1 MASFNEHYTTNRNAF
16 RQQAEESYNQ
26 AAAANRSATDQY
38 LADIDAIYK
47 ENARQLEHAYEQQKA
62 QLPQDYQDTSATHA
76 YPQAI
81 HDAQAAG
88 PRDQVELT
96 ASGHTRRQ
104 QAAINVQRSNAD
116 QAVTQQQNAQLNAL
130 SSALAEQ
137 LSQNRA
143 NQTAGAAQARYDLAA
158 RNQDLYNSYMSNAD
172 SMAASIASNLYSA
185 DQQRAA
191 AEAQAAAEQRQAWYD
206 YLLESEKAKS
216 QNGGTSG
223 MSYQDI
229 SDLAWKMAQSDADTW
244 KIPSGQSVY
253 DVYNTY
259 LGQLAGVMGNTAN
272 TTSGTA
278 GGNSGYSSTITA
290 TPQSTQAYNS
300 ILQKAQAEISGA
312 TAGQRR
318 PYSALRVIDQAEASG
333 QITEAQANSIIEQLG
348 LQTYISDMASR
359 NRGNATVLGPDS
371 SIV

>member
-26 AAAANRSATDQY
+26 AAAASQAATDQY
-38 LADIDAIYK
+38 LADIDEIYK
-47 ENARQLEHAYEQQKA
+47 ENARQLEQAYNQQKA
-62 QLPQDYQDTSATHA
+62 QLPQDYQYA
-76 YPQAI
+76 YDKNAIQQAI
-81 HDAQAAG
+81 NEREVAG
-88 PRDQVELT
+88 RMEQLGLT
-96 ASGHTRRQ
+96 DSGLNRTQ

-143 NQTAGAAQARYDLAA
+143 NQTAGAAQARYDLAS

-191 AEAQAAAEQRQAWYD
+191 AEAQAAAEQQQAWYD
-206 YLLESEKAKS
+206 YLTEAQKAQS
-216 QNGGTSG
+216 QNGGAL
-223 MSYQDI
+223 
-229 SDLAWKMAQSDADTW
+229 SDLAWNMAKNDADNDR
-244 KIPSGQSVY
+244 IPSGQSVY

-272 TTSGTA
+272 TANTTSGAAGRSGNISQAPTA
-278 GGNSGYSSTITA
+278 YSNNVSL
-290 TPQSTQAYNS
+290 TPQQRAILDDIASTYPTPEGR
-300 ILQKAQAEISGA
+300 AQALLNAHMSGKFGDPFGSDSQII
-312 TAGQRR
+312 TNYMGK
-318 PYSALRVIDQAEASG
+318 LLGIDS
-333 QITEAQANSIIEQLG
+333 
-348 LQTYISDMASR
+348 
-359 NRGNATVLGPDS
+359 
-371 SIV
+371 

>member
-62 QLPQDYQDTSATHA
+62 QLPQDYQYA
-76 YPQAI
+76 YDKNAIQQAI
-81 HDAQAAG
+81 NEREVAG
-88 PRDQVELT
+88 RMEQLGLT
-96 ASGHTRRQ
+96 DSGLNRTQ

-191 AEAQAAAEQRQAWYD
+191 AEAQAAAEQRQAYYD
-206 YLLESEKAKS
+206 YLLESQKAQS
-216 QNGGTSG
+216 QNGGASMDDIRNMASDIYANGESG
-223 MSYQDI
+223 ISYADAWNQALGLLGTMPGGGSSNGGITI
-229 SDLAWKMAQSDADTW
+229 S
-244 KIPSGQSVY
+244 SGY
-253 DVYNTY
+253 NDVYEHVKNLMDNSAPIPLPADGDASDILKSTVAKGKRIAAEQQIYDY
-259 LGQLAGVMGNTAN
+259 LTEKV
-272 TTSGTA
+272 
-278 GGNSGYSSTITA
+278 
-290 TPQSTQAYNS
+290 
-300 ILQKAQAEISGA
+300 
-312 TAGQRR
+312 
-318 PYSALRVIDQAEASG
+318 ASG
-333 QITEAQANSIIEQLG
+333 EITEAEADRIIVSVG
-348 LQTYISDMASR
+348 LA
-359 NRGNATVLGPDS
+359 
-371 SIV
+371 

>member
-1 MASFNEHYTTNRNAF
+1 MASFNEHYTTNRNTF

-26 AAAANRSATDQY
+26 AAAANQSATDQY
-38 LADIDAIYK
+38 LADIDAIFK
-47 ENARQLEHAYEQQKA
+47 ENARQLEQSYNQQKA
-62 QLPQDYQDTSATHA
+62 QLPQDYQYA
-76 YPQAI
+76 YDKNAIQQAI
-81 HDAQAAG
+81 NEREVAG
-88 PRDQVELT
+88 RMEQLGLT
-96 ASGHTRRQ
+96 DSGLNRTQ

-116 QAVTQQQNAQLNAL
+116 AAVTQQQNAQLNAL
-130 SSALAEQ
+130 TSALYEQ

-143 NQTAGAAQARYDLAA
+143 NQTAGAAQARYDLAS
-158 RNQDLYNSYMSNAD
+158 RNQDLYNSYMANAD
-172 SMAASIASNLYSA
+172 SMAASIASSLYSA

-191 AEAQAAAEQRQAWYD
+191 AEAQAAAEQQQAWYD

-216 QNGGTSG
+216 QNGGAL
-223 MSYQDI
+223 
-229 SDLAWKMAQSDADTW
+229 SDLAWNMAKNDADNYR
-244 KIPSGQSVY
+244 IPSGQSVY